1 MSCFIYLDDTH
12 FTVHTKELK
21 CICCLY
27 WGILGSRH
35 RHLTLYIFSIFRNIY
50 IIPNNTRVLLG
61 TGYIYFNFK
70 KKYITS
76 GACGSTCWMSWFT
89 YFRIDKLQALFLTCC
104 MPYFSIWLLYSHV
117 QAVLFSYKRN
127 DILHIMFYTSLI
139 DRLHAVISLSACRTF
154 KILREL
160 TCCMCI
166 FTYIWINWY
175 SACWIFVFCID
186 ILKTMYLY
194 SENWNIPHIIF

>member
-1 MSCFIYLDDTH
+1 
-12 FTVHTKELK
+12 
-21 CICCLY
+21 
-27 WGILGSRH
+27 
-35 RHLTLYIFSIFRNIY
+35 
-50 IIPNNTRVLLG
+50 
-61 TGYIYFNFK
+61 
-70 KKYITS
+70 
-76 GACGSTCWMSWFT
+76 MSWFT

-166 FTYIWINWY
+166 FTSI
-175 SACWIFVFCID
+175 STFGLID
-186 ILKTMYLY
+186 ILHAEFLYFALTYWKPCIYILKTEIFRISYFNNYMLHSFFYVSFDWHAVFLHMLRMTRCKSWFTP
-194 SENWNIPHIIF
+194 SEKWSTCCIVF